1 LDNLNLEI
9 MKIKLETAAS
19 LAAHLFELEIDSI
32 NQDPCHHFEFNGWFD
47 KFGEVSLNHQD
58 QLTSSPE
65 NEFNAAAIQELA
77 KEIQDDFASGHWSIT
92 SCDSGL
98 YNYMMPTQYGGTITR
113 ALEQQLAMITGVGI
127 QQELNFA

>member
-1 LDNLNLEI
+1 
-9 MKIKLETAAS
+9 MKVNRTLALA
-19 LAAHLFELEIDSI
+19 LAAHLFELEIDHI
-32 NQDPCHHFEFNGWFD
+32 NQDPEEHFMVNDWTS
-47 KFGEVSLNHQD
+47 KYGESSLKHQD

-77 KEIQDDFASGHWSIT
+77 KEIQDDFASGHWSVT

-98 YNYMMPTQYGGTITR
+98 YNYMMPTQYGETIAK